1 MRSLIKN
8 IEDEI
13 KTLLK
18 IKKEVDKINLIKGL
32 NIKAEFVSDC
42 KYRQLLDD
50 QLIDKDTL
58 YYVVDPEIGQYIE
71 GYIE

>member
-1 MRSLIKN
+1 MVKN

-50 QLIDKDTL
+50 QLLDKDTL
-58 YYVVDPEIGQYIE
+58 YYVIDPEIGQYIE